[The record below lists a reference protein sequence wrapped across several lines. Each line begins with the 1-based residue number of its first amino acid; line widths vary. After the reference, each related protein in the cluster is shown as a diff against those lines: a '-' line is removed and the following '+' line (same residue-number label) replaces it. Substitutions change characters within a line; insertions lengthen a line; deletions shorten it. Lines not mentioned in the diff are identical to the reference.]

1 MTRATVRQ
9 EVRPLRFEAL
19 YERRQRRTLT
29 MAEAAELLEITE
41 RTVRRWSVRYATEG
55 AEGLQDRRRGRA
67 SARAVPVEE
76 ALRRVS
82 GMRPGTPAGPSS
94 MSTSVGTPSM
104 AGTALIVGPRRP
116 CRPGHGVL
124 APRRGAHRTKR
135 PRKPL
140 PGMMRHQDG
149 STHEW
154 GPGCQWDLIVMV
166 DDATT
171 EISLAFFVEEVGTL
185 SSFRGLQEVMERT
198 GLFSSL
204 YAGRGRTIGTPRG
217 GGHGRYDPDD
227 PGASRCF
234 RPIHRTRGA
243 GRNAPSAPYRTDCPQ
258 SSLAGI
264 TELAAAN
271 RYLPERFL
279 PAYNPHGAV
288 SAPKVGT
295 AFIPW
300 VGPPLAEI
308 LCVQDE
314 RVVANDTTRHNHR
327 PRLQIPQAPHRFHDV
342 TVTVRGHAYP
352 DGTVAVFHGPRCVA
366 RYHADG

>member
-41 RTVRRWSVRYATEG
+41 RTVRRWSGRYATEG

-116 CRPGHGVL
+116 CRPGHGVRV
-124 APRRGAHRTKR
+124 PRRGAHRTKR

-171 EISLAFFVEEVGTL
+171 EISLAFFVEEAGTL

-217 GGHGRYDPDD
+217 GGHGRYDPAD
-227 PGASRCF
+227 PGASRVATTGHHAASGLF
-234 RPIHRTRGA
+234 TGRA
-243 GRNAPSAPYRTDCPQ
+243 GP
-258 SSLAGI
+258 
-264 TELAAAN
+264 
-271 RYLPERFL
+271 
-279 PAYNPHGAV
+279 
-288 SAPKVGT
+288 VGT
-295 AFIPW
+295 RLPHPT
-300 VGPPLAEI
+300 GPIAH
-308 LCVQDE
+308 
-314 RVVANDTTRHNHR
+314 RVRWPGSPSWRRRTGISPSSFSQPTTR
-327 PRLQIPQAPHRFHDV
+327 
-342 TVTVRGHAYP
+342 TVRCRPPKSGRPSSRGSARP
-352 DGTVAVFHGPRCVA
+352 SPRFSVCKTNASSPTTIPGTITA
-366 RYHADG
+366 RACRSRKPHTGSTM